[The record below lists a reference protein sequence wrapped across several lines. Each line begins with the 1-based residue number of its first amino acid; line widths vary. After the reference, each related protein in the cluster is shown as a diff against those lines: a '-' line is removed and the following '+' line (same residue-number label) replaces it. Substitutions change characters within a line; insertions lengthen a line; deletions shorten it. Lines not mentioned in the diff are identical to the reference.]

1 MAGSAPLGNHGCM
14 STKTT
19 TPPPTSPAPTAS
31 ARFFDWMRGLGIT
44 RQPGGIGGVCAGV
57 AARLGIDPI
66 IVRGIAVVA
75 VVLGGP
81 ALLLYAAG
89 WLLLPDAEDR
99 IHLERVLR
107 GEFYGAIAGIGALIL
122 LALLPISQGFWF
134 SGPWF
139 WDGPYWG
146 VSVFRILWT
155 LAVIGGAIWLVIWL
169 AVRAN
174 QRPTSWPTGAAPAG
188 NASAG
193 KDADATAAP
202 GAAVPE
208 PVAPP
213 APPSDPEGLAAWKVQ
228 QAAWREEHA
237 AWRAQ
242 QAEASR
248 AVSLEQRRIRNEENA
263 ARRAEWERRH
273 LRTRSNPL
281 YSALAIGV
289 ALVAGA
295 ATALTVGAGQWT
307 TPAAIAGLA
316 VTLGV
321 LGLAIVINGFAGRT
335 SGGSSGVAVIV
346 VFALFFTSFFGWV
359 GGPVLI
365 DQDTAWSPSYSA
377 GDAQHRTVIR
387 GDAELDLRD
396 FFTGASSTTGRDE
409 RVSLTVVAGTV
420 DVILPANEFSEVRGR
435 ALAGSVTFDT
445 NPQHARDGAFV
456 SLKQDFEPLDSTKP
470 DRTITV
476 EVWVISGDITV
487 RQATR

>member
-1 MAGSAPLGNHGCM
+1 M
-14 STKTT
+14 STES
-19 TPPPTSPAPTAS
+19 TPPPAASPSPATS
-31 ARFFDWMRGLGIT
+31 GNFFDWMRRLGIT
-44 RQPGGIGGVCAGV
+44 REPGWIGGVCAGV

-75 VVLGGP
+75 AVLGGP

-107 GEFYGAIAGIGALIL
+107 GEFYGAIAGIGAMVV
-122 LALLPISQGFWF
+122 LALLPLSQGFWF

-139 WDGPYWG
+139 WDGLYWG
-146 VSVFRILWT
+146 ASLFRILWT
-155 LAVIGGAIWLVIWL
+155 VAVIGGATWFVIWL
-169 AVRAN
+169 ALRAN
-174 QRPTSWPTGAAPAG
+174 QQSTGTAPTAGAAAAVTDAAAG
-188 NASAG
+188 TATGSA
-193 KDADATAAP
+193 ATAAL
-202 GAAVPE
+202 PE

-273 LRTRSNPL
+273 LRTRPNPL
-281 YSALAIGV
+281 VTAIAIGV

-295 ATALTVGAGQWT
+295 ATALTVGAGEWT
-307 TPAAIAGLA
+307 TMATITGLA

-321 LGLAIVINGFAGRT
+321 LGLAIVFNGFAGRT
-335 SGGSSGVAVIV
+335 SGGSSGVAVLV
-346 VFALFFTSFFGWV
+346 VFALIFTSFFGWV
-359 GGPVLI
+359 GGPVLV
-365 DQDTAWSPSYSA
+365 DQDTTWSPSYSD
-377 GDAQHRTVIR
+377 GDTQHRTVIS

-396 FFTGASSTTGRDE
+396 YFAGVSSRAGHDIGRIY
-409 RVSLTVVAGTV
+409 LTVVAGSAE
-420 DVILPANEFSEVRGR
+420 VIVPADEFSEVRGR
-435 ALAGSVTFDT
+435 AVAGSVTFDT
-445 NPQHARDGAFV
+445 DPQHARDGAV
-456 SLKQDFEPLDSTKP
+456 VHLTQSFEPLDDTKP
-470 DRTITV
+470 DREVIV
-476 EVWVISGDITV
+476 EVWVISGDVTV
-487 RQATR
+487 RQATS